1 MNKDVLD
8 KILSLYN
15 KELERLSLAMS
26 ITRNSGDMVGYTKL
40 SERLDELVILFH
52 GTIDIINKS

>member
-1 MNKDVLD
+1 MNKDMLD
-8 KILSLYN
+8 NILSLYN

-26 ITRNSGDMVGYTKL
+26 ITRNSGDIVGYIKL

>member
-26 ITRNSGDMVGYTKL
+26 NTRNSGDMIGYTKL

>member
-26 ITRNSGDMVGYTKL
+26 NTRNSGDMVGYTKL